1 VYDHVTVRVPDLGAA
16 ERRFQSLLDQLA
28 FDETHS
34 TRSIAVW
41 GDFALAQTEEATR
54 VTRRAH
60 VAFAARSREAVD
72 AFWEAGRAAGL
83 AGERPPGSGSHGG
96 YDGEDG
102 YAAVVRDEQDNDF
115 AAVHHAAGGRRD
127 GHVDHVALRVADLGA
142 AVAFYRGVAEA
153 AGLELRHAG
162 EERATLA
169 GRAAGGSLA
178 LVPGGATE
186 HLHLAFPGD
195 ADAVRRFYATAVEA
209 GHRPN
214 GEPGERA
221 RYHPGYFA
229 AYVLDPD
236 GNNIEV
242 VDHQGRGW
250 A

>member
-1 VYDHVTVRVPDLGAA
+1 VFDHVTLRVPDLPTA

-34 TRSIAVW
+34 TRAIAVW
-41 GDFALAQTEEATR
+41 GDFALTQTEDDAHL
-54 VTRRAH
+54 TRRAH
-60 VAFAARSREAVD
+60 VAFAARSRGAVD
-72 AFWEAGRAAGL
+72 AFWEAGAAAGL
-83 AGERPPGSGSHGG
+83 AGEAPAAQD
-96 YDGEDG
+96 DGA
-102 YAAVVRDEQDNDF
+102 YAAVLRDELENAF
-115 AAVHHAAGGRRD
+115 AAVHRDGRRP
-127 GHVDHVALRVADLGA
+127 GVNVERVALAVADLGA
-142 AVAFYRGVAEA
+142 ALGFYRDVAA
-153 AGLELRHAG
+153 TVGLEEHAG
-162 EERATLA
+162 TATFAAASGGRLSLEA
-169 GRAAGGSLA
+169 GPPTA
-178 LVPGGATE
+178 

-195 ADAVRRFYATAVEA
+195 DDAVRAFFSTLVAA

-242 VDHQGRGW
+242 VDHHEGRG